1 MPTAVEIVR
10 RFRRLRALV
19 VGDVMLDTYIEGVA
33 TRLCGEG
40 PAPVVRKENERRA
53 AGGAANTAANL
64 RALGASVML
73 VGVVGR
79 DLGAT
84 LLRQALRDLG
94 VDDGWLVEDGEAGTL
109 QKTRVL
115 ADGQLLARVDEGETR
130 ASIACCEPQL
140 LDALGRAAPQC
151 DVILVSDYRYG
162 VLSDTVIARIAQL
175 RASYGAPLVVDSK
188 ALERFAG
195 AGATIVTPNA
205 LEAAQLVGHTT
216 SPAPPV
222 DLVEMRH
229 VGQRILALLDTEHVA
244 LTMAAD
250 GALLLSRDGAI
261 AHIPAYPVA
270 QAHEI
275 GAGDSFAAG
284 LALGLGAGAALDEA
298 GRFGMDAASIVITKR
313 WTAVATRR
321 ELLQRVDLRTRSA
334 ASEILVEGELGR
346 RRALATLKLRLTRE
360 REAGRTVVFTN
371 GVFDPLRASHVDF
384 LRRARALGDLLVV
397 GVNSDQG
404 ARRRSPRGA
413 AIPEQERLALVAALD
428 PVDHAIL
435 FDDETP
441 AQLIRAL
448 RPHIHVKGGDYADET
463 LPEDEAVR
471 SVGGRVVILPLAG
484 KTELPAQAPSAQAT
498 QRAGKRRSAAK
509 VAQGAG
515 R

>member
-1 MPTAVEIVR
+1 MPTSVEIVR

-19 VGDVMLDTYIEGVA
+19 VGDVMLDTYIDGAA

-64 RALGASVML
+64 RALGANVML

-79 DLGAT
+79 DTSAT
-84 LLRQALRDLG
+84 LLRQALRAMD
-94 VDDGWLVEDGEAGTL
+94 VDDNWLVEESSVGTL

-130 ASIACCEPQL
+130 AHIVRCEPLL
-140 LDALGRAAPQC
+140 LDALNRAAAQC
-151 DVILVSDYRYG
+151 DVIVVSDYCYG
-162 VLSDTVIARIAQL
+162 VLSSTVIAHIAHL
-175 RASYGAPLVVDSK
+175 RARYGVPLVVDSK

-195 AGATIVTPNA
+195 AGATVVTPNS
-205 LEAAQLVGHTT
+205 LEASLLVGP
-216 SPAPPV
+216 SGPPV
-222 DLVEMRH
+222 QAPDFVAMRH
-229 VGQRILALLDTEHVA
+229 TGQRILALLDAEHVA

-250 GALLLSRDGAI
+250 GVLLLSREGGV

-284 LALGLGAGAALDEA
+284 LALGLAAGAPLDEA
-298 GRFGMDAASIVITKR
+298 GRLGVDAAGIAITKR

-321 ELLQRVDLRTRSA
+321 ELLQRISLRTQTVGEA
-334 ASEILVEGELGR
+334 VVEGELGR
-346 RRALATLKLRLTRE
+346 RRALATLKLRLLRE

-384 LRRARALGDLLVV
+384 LRRAKALGDLLVV
-397 GVNSDQG
+397 GVNSDEG
-404 ARRRSPRGA
+404 ARRRTLRSPLNS
-413 AIPEQERLALVAALD
+413 EQERLALVAALD
-428 PVDHAIL
+428 PVDHAVL
-435 FDDETP
+435 FDEEAP
-441 AQLIRAL
+441 MQLIRAL
-448 RPHIHVKGGDYADET
+448 RPHIHVKGGDYSGEA

-471 SVGGRVVILPLAG
+471 AVGGRVVILPLAG
-484 KTELPAQAPSAQAT
+484 EAAPEQAVA
-498 QRAGKRRSAAK
+498 QRASRRRSRMK